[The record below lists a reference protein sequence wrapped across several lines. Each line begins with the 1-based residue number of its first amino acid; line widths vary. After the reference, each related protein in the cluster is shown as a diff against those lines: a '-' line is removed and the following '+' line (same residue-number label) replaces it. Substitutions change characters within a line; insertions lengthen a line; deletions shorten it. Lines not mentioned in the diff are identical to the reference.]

1 MGLKEPGLR
10 GSLRNTSSVLPAFFD
25 VTITNT
31 NSPVQ
36 EGDILTVDYSAD
48 NTGDAQDMQD
58 IRLEIDSVQEDVDPD
73 VMLAG
78 GASTTGTLEWD
89 TTGEDEAE
97 YTATV
102 LSDDDSDSVM
112 VEIGSA
118 IPDSAIYHLPILERS
133 DDTIVEELQDEDAL
147 AVGTTNVSND
157 WWEGY
162 AEEGDGTDYIE
173 WTTLPDLA
181 ELRQNGD
188 FSILFTVDDLTDRGV
203 IFGTRN
209 SANDNNLIILND
221 DGHFDSD
228 PDVLNLS
235 LRGDSGNTVT
245 VSGSTNIT
253 DGGRYRCVVTCTG
266 MDNVGGWQFFVNGSE
281 ESMSVENDSGEGDSL
296 SDTLDDEVT
305 ILAENFAGSIE
316 RFVSG
321 IVDNIIVTDDIV
333 DSTTVEDDYNSQPW
347 S

>member
-10 GSLRNTSSVLPAFFD
+10 GSLRNTGSVLPAFFD

-89 TTGEDEAE
+89 TTGEPEAE

-118 IPDSAIYHLPILERS
+118 IPDSGIAHFDAQDGSTVLDSS
-133 DDTIVEELQDEDAL
+133 DNPVSFGNSVDTWEDISGENHDLTTTSGGPTYVEEGINGNPSLLFDGVDDIMDVTYSAAQSQPNTRFVVFQWATDQEDEVHAFDFDGNDRHLMAIDVNGTFAIWSDNFLEGRSSDTEPHIWAGFWDSDNGSNSEIWIDGTQDATGDT
-147 AVGTTNVSND
+147 GSND
-157 WWEGY
+157 LGGLRVG
-162 AEEGDGTDYIE
+162 ASDG
-173 WTTLPDLA
+173 
-181 ELRQNGD
+181 
-188 FSILFTVDDLTDRGV
+188 
-203 IFGTRN
+203 GTRP
-209 SANDNNLIILND
+209 ANIYVGEIIELPYRVDSND
-221 DGHFDSD
+221 
-228 PDVLNLS
+228 
-235 LRGDSGNTVT
+235 RE
-245 VSGSTNIT
+245 
-253 DGGRYRCVVTCTG
+253 
-266 MDNVGGWQFFVNGSE
+266 QFFSYLSE
-281 ESMSVENDSGEGDSL
+281 RWGISV
-296 SDTLDDEVT
+296 
-305 ILAENFAGSIE
+305 
-316 RFVSG
+316 
-321 IVDNIIVTDDIV
+321 
-333 DSTTVEDDYNSQPW
+333 
-347 S
+347 